1 MREQVAA
8 LMNETEEKLAR
19 YLEALENGEPFD
31 MAGFDTLVAEV
42 QEKILALP
50 TNDAASFQG
59 QMGGII
65 EKLDKLAVKL
75 EERRSEVQAEIKGLS
90 RQQQAQA
97 AYRKADDTK

>member
-19 YLEALENGEPFD
+19 YLEALENNEPFD
-31 MAGFDTLVAEV
+31 MAGFDALVAEV
-42 QEKILALP
+42 QEKILKLP

-65 EKLDKLAVKL
+65 EKLDKLAKAL
-75 EERRSEVQAEIKGLS
+75 EARRDQVQAEIKGLS
-90 RQQQAQA
+90 RQQAAQA